1 MMDLYTGKSQLRD
14 RDLDDLRSEG
24 KTALAR
30 GRHQE
35 AIELLFAALWGH
47 GQAREEDYSRVLGLL
62 REAFAALGRVGE
74 AISIDWYTGD
84 RSKQQELLPKLSPID
99 RARTLLRWSAP
110 GVGGARQAL
119 AAAEPFEAAG
129 QLVRAA
135 IAYERGG
142 DWERARALW
151 SRLATR
157 LASGPR
163 LYEAAL
169 AHFNLYRTAHQVGQT
184 GDQRAAGVAA
194 VHLLE
199 EAADRYESGGQRE
212 RAFDCFQTLIAI
224 GNEMQVYEHV
234 LEGYVNVTRILCED
248 HLRNHALDT
257 FQEAIDS
264 ARDHG
269 ELVAA
274 ATMAHEMAAYA
285 RKEGEGDLANHA
297 VLLEAKLWREVAE
310 QSLRRG
316 SPVAAAEHALLAAVL
331 ALGEVAQYRSVGEV
345 YTLLSRLP
353 LPAHKQSHYARA
365 GVAADGAR
373 DEPLESPGAPGRPR
387 DSLPRFWHD
396 DLIEWEEDG
405 EAVEV
410 CADVLQ
416 NHDNE
421 QLRRHAL
428 LARLVALAAAER
440 PADPQAQVQ
449 LCSFLANLQLYP
461 VVAVLEKLLRH
472 PSPQVRE
479 AAIAELGNF
488 RFKRTFQSIR
498 QALEDTEAKVAQRAT
513 DTIVKMAFPHA
524 LEPLTRILRE
534 ARMPSA
540 RKAAI
545 RAMANIEHLEA
556 GETLLG
562 ILSFGTPD
570 DRASAV
576 EAIKSSHRKAFSRAA
591 RLAKSDLDPA
601 TRQLVASLFQ
611 QRGHPPF

>member
-1 MMDLYTGKSQLRD
+1 M
-14 RDLDDLRSEG
+14 
-24 KTALAR
+24 AR
-30 GRHQE
+30 GR
-35 AIELLFAALWGH
+35 L
-47 GQAREEDYSRVLGLL
+47 S
-62 REAFAALGRVGE
+62 E

-84 RSKQQELLPKLSPID
+84 RNRQQELLPKLTPVD
-99 RARTLLRWSAP
+99 RARTMLGWAAP
-110 GVGGARQAL
+110 GVGGAKQAL
-119 AAAEPFEAAG
+119 SAAEPFEAAG

-151 SRLATR
+151 SRLANR

-169 AHFNLYRTAHQVGQT
+169 AHFNLYRTARQVGQT
-184 GDQRAAGVAA
+184 GDQRASGVAA

-285 RKEGEGDLANHA
+285 RKEGENEIGNHA

-345 YTLLSRLP
+345 YTRLSKLP
-353 LPAHKQSHYARA
+353 LAAQKQAHYARA
-365 GVAADGAR
+365 VGRYTSAR
-373 DEPLESPGAPGRPR
+373 DEPLESPTAPTRPR
-387 DSLPRFWHD
+387 DTLPKFWHD
-396 DLIEWEEDG
+396 DLLEWEEDG
-405 EAVEV
+405 EATEV

-416 NHDNE
+416 QSDNE

-428 LARLVALAAAER
+428 LGRLVAIAAAER
-440 PADPQAQVQ
+440 PQDPQAQVA
-449 LCSFLANLQLYP
+449 LCAFLSNLQLYP
-461 VVAVLEKLLRH
+461 VVSVFEKLLKH
-472 PSPQVRE
+472 PSAQVRE

-498 QALEDTEAKVAQRAT
+498 QALEDGEVKVAQRAA
-513 DTIVKMAFPHA
+513 DTIVKMQFPHA
-524 LEPLTRILRE
+524 LEPLTRIHRE
-534 ARMPSA
+534 ARLPAA

-545 RAMANIEHLEA
+545 RAMANIEHIEA
-556 GETLLG
+556 GELLLG
-562 ILSFGTPD
+562 ILRFGTAD

-576 EAIKSSHRKAFSRAA
+576 EAIKTSHRKAFSKAA
-591 RLAKSDLDPA
+591 RMAKADLDPA

-611 QRGHPPF
+611 QRGHPAF